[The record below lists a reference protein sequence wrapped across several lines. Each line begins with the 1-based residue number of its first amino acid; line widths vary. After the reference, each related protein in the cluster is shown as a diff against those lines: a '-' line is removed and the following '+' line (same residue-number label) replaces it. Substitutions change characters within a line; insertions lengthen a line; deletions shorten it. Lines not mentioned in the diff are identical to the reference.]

1 VNSLNDQELLR
12 QYAGRRSETAF
23 AELVRRYVDLI
34 YSAALRMVCDSHLAQ
49 DVTQSVFIALAKNAA
64 QLADRPVLSGWLHRT
79 AQNIASQTVRTDV
92 RRRVREQE
100 AAVMNELLATA
111 PDHDWKHIAPQL
123 DDALG
128 ELSEL
133 DRDALLLRYF
143 EKKSA
148 HEMAQTLG
156 ISDEAAQK
164 RVNRAVERLRDF
176 FAKRGISVGASGL
189 VVVITANAVQAAPA
203 ALAATICTTIATV
216 VTTTT
221 TATLATMNWLN
232 LKSIAAIITSALVAG
247 TAAHVVQQ
255 REAERLRTENQS
267 LVAQQAVLTKER
279 DNALAEVVA
288 KADQLESQKQDQSEL
303 LRLRREVGQ
312 LRTQQTELANV
323 RDENQ
328 RLRTATVQSRRQPS
342 GQPQSISVEEIQ
354 RNECIN
360 NLRQID
366 GAMQQCALENNMTVT
381 SVVTAEQIT
390 PYLVRPNGQ
399 FPRCPSG
406 GTYTFG
412 SVTNLPT
419 CSIPGHALQ

>member
-1 VNSLNDQELLR
+1 
-12 QYAGRRSETAF
+12 
-23 AELVRRYVDLI
+23 
-34 YSAALRMVCDSHLAQ
+34 
-49 DVTQSVFIALAKNAA
+49 
-64 QLADRPVLSGWLHRT
+64 
-79 AQNIASQTVRTDV
+79 
-92 RRRVREQE
+92 
-100 AAVMNELLATA
+100 
-111 PDHDWKHIAPQL
+111 
-123 DDALG
+123 
-128 ELSEL
+128 
-133 DRDALLLRYF
+133 
-143 EKKSA
+143 
-148 HEMAQTLG
+148 
-156 ISDEAAQK
+156 
-164 RVNRAVERLRDF
+164 
-176 FAKRGISVGASGL
+176 
-189 VVVITANAVQAAPA
+189 
-203 ALAATICTTIATV
+203 
-216 VTTTT
+216 
-221 TATLATMNWLN
+221 MNWLN